1 MLLIT
6 IMLLFK
12 RMFLVMSVFV
22 WIMESCSFHFRSL
35 FYCQSVPRASL
46 EVPQSKDGLN
56 VPPQYAGG
64 KCSLRAPLTDR
75 TNNNP
80 PEAFIHLFRINRSH
94 KSFLCP
100 SEMPP
105 TVGRW
110 ALLFGSTEVRVKSSD
125 TERRL
130 FIWTGRMTDG
140 CADRLTGRPGRGK
153 VGWSQIKL
161 IRAHCELIE
170 LCG

>member
-1 MLLIT
+1 
-6 IMLLFK
+6 
-12 RMFLVMSVFV
+12 MSVFG
-22 WIMESCSFHFRSL
+22 WIMEIYSFHFFSL

-56 VPPQYAGG
+56 VPLQYADG
-64 KCSLRAPLTDR
+64 KRSLHAPLTDR
-75 TNNNP
+75 TNSNP
-80 PEAFIHLFRINRSH
+80 PEAFVHLLGINRSH
-94 KSFLCP
+94 KSFNSHCWWGATN
-100 SEMPP
+100 SGKMSWG
-105 TVGRW
+105 GR
-110 ALLFGSTEVRVKSSD
+110 ALMFGSTKVRLESSD
-125 TERRL
+125 TETSL
-130 FIWTGRMTDG
+130 FIWTDRMRDG